1 MIDIFDIIKKDICM
15 SIAITGE
22 IFSNGIPYNK
32 HYIKRLREYLFEN
45 KDEVEL
51 VTFETE
57 RSNMFNEDDE
67 DYFLK
72 FTIVANV
79 TEDLYNK
86 IMMDI
91 GDFIEHYDI
100 KLNKITN
107 NNSFD
112 IISQHNERR
121 RVLAGDYLNLRSY
134 DADGDVIPPIEYSSG
149 FRPVDMSTMFQNLT
163 LNLDELTINGRR
175 LH

>member
-1 MIDIFDIIKKDICM
+1 MVDIFDIIKKDICM
-15 SIAITGE
+15 PVAITGE
-22 IFSNGIPYNK
+22 VFSNGVPYNK
-32 HYIKRLREYLFEN
+32 HYIKRLSRYLFEN

-79 TEDLYNK
+79 TEDLYDK

-91 GDFIEHYDI
+91 GDFIGYYDI
-100 KLNKITN
+100 ELNKIMN
-107 NNSFD
+107 DYSFD
-112 IISQHNERR
+112 ITSRHNERR
-121 RVLAGDYLNLRSY
+121 RVLAGDLNLGSH
-134 DADGDVIPPIEYSSG
+134 DADGDVIPPIEFSSG
-149 FRPVDMSTMFQNLT
+149 FRPVDMRTMFQNAT
-163 LNLDELTINGRR
+163 LNLDESILSGRR
-175 LH
+175 

>member
-15 SIAITGE
+15 SVAITGE
-22 IFSNGIPYNK
+22 IFSNGVPYNK
-32 HYIKRLREYLFEN
+32 HYIKRLRDYLFEN

-51 VTFETE
+51 VTFETDKA
-57 RSNMFNEDDE
+57 NILNEDE
-67 DYFLK
+67 KDYFLK

-100 KLNKITN
+100 ELNKIMN

-112 IISQHNERR
+112 IASQHNERR
-121 RVLAGDYLNLRSY
+121 RVPAGDFGFGSL
-134 DADGDVIPPIEYSSG
+134 DADGDTIIIPHIQTDI
-149 FRPVDMSTMFQNLT
+149 RNMFQNVV
-163 LNLDELTINGRR
+163 LNLDENTFSGRR

>member
-15 SIAITGE
+15 SVAITGE
-22 IFSNGIPYNK
+22 IFSNGVPYNK
-32 HYIKRLREYLFEN
+32 HYIKRLSEYLFEN

-51 VTFETE
+51 ITFETDKA
-57 RSNMFNEDDE
+57 NIFNEDE
-67 DYFLK
+67 KDYFLK

-91 GDFIEHYDI
+91 GDFIEYYDI
-100 KLNKITN
+100 ELNKIMN

-112 IISQHNERR
+112 IASQHNERR
-121 RVLAGDYLNLRSY
+121 RVPAGDFGLGSL
-134 DADGDVIPPIEYSSG
+134 DADGDTIILPY
-149 FRPVDMSTMFQNLT
+149 RPTDIRTMFQNVT
-163 LNLDELTINGRR
+163 LNLDESIFSGRR